1 MAEIVLFHHV
11 QGLTPGVMAFAETLR
26 QAGHIVHVPDLLEG
40 QQFDSIDEGVAH
52 VREIGFETIVARGRA
67 AVADLN
73 QALVYIGMSLGVLP
87 AQALAQT
94 RPGARG
100 AVLLHGCVRV
110 EEFSPTWPDSV
121 PVEIHGM
128 DADPS
133 FVGEGDIDAAI
144 ALVSQAMDGEL
155 YLYPGNGH
163 LFTDASL
170 PDYDA
175 SAAASLTAR
184 VLAFVEPL

>member
-11 QGLTPGVMAFAETLR
+11 QGLTPGVAAFAETLR
-26 QAGHIVHVPDLLEG
+26 RAGHVVHVPDLLEG
-40 QQFDSIDEGVAH
+40 QQFASIDEGVAH

-110 EEFSPTWPDSV
+110 EEFGPTWPDSV

-144 ALVSQAMDGEL
+144 ALVSQAKDGEL

-163 LFTDASL
+163 LFTDVSL